1 MRRVTG
7 LRVRGDW
14 QLVRIV
20 YLPAAAIGLTPIH
33 PCALCE
39 FCRWWG
45 HHLEEWISRKSLFEI
60 SDAGLRYEDGGKH
73 IEFGWSDIEAVAL
86 HRRSTIPFWRTDGRV
101 KTGTPP
107 FVAGDY
113 PSRTRQGY
121 APDDLH
127 LAATG
132 RGWLV
137 FADALCEE
145 LQRHLVERADRGEI
159 PRLMP
164 EKRQ

>member
-7 LRVRGDW
+7 LQVRGDW

-39 FCRWWG
+39 FCWWWG

-60 SDAGLRYEDGGKH
+60 SDAGLRYEDGGKP
-73 IEFGWSDIEAVAL
+73 IEFGWSDIEAVVL

-107 FVAGDY
+107 FWLAITLREPAKDMH
-113 PSRTRQGY
+113 RTICIWPRQVVGG
-121 APDDLH
+121 LFS
-127 LAATG
+127 LM
-132 RGWLV
+132 R
-137 FADALCEE
+137 FAKE

-164 EKRQ
+164 EKTQ